1 MKQRHTTPRRGS
13 SSRSRAGAR
22 ESKRAPQPGK
32 QPLVPTNPLA
42 LQPFDPEPTA
52 VYSLE
57 TAAQIADVPRRTI
70 LIYCKHKFISPVVE
84 PGIWG
89 YWFDADAIRTLRA
102 IRELRGKCSDELESL
117 GVILNLVDE
126 IKTLRAEIRARQN
139 HF

>member
-1 MKQRHTTPRRGS
+1 MKKRHSTPRRTS
-13 SSRSRAGAR
+13 SSRAPGRSH
-22 ESKRAPQPGK
+22 ESKRVLRQASE
-32 QPLVPTNPLA
+32 PLIPANPLA

-70 LIYCKHKFISPVVE
+70 LIYCKHKFISPVAE

-89 YWFDADAIRTLRA
+89 YWFDADAIRTLCEIRQLRA
-102 IRELRGKCSDELESL
+102 RCHDELESL

-126 IKTLRAEIRARQN
+126 IKTLRAEIRARQTG
-139 HF
+139 F